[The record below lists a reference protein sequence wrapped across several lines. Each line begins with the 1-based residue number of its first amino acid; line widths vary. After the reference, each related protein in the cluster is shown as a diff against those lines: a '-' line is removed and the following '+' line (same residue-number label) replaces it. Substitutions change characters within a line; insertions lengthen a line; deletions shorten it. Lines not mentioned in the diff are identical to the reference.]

1 MEPTQHTDVGLD
13 SAARIAA
20 LETELE
26 LARRQLA
33 EAQQLARIG
42 SWEWDIPRNLVWWS
56 DELFRV
62 YGLEPRSI
70 VPTYAKFLEHVHPD
84 DRADVDARNH
94 KAFEDHQPFEDVK
107 RVVRDDDG
115 REILMRTQGEVIT
128 SADGE
133 PLRMV
138 GICEDVTDQVR
149 ARDAEREVAATEALK
164 HRAYQINDEI
174 IQQLVV
180 ASLLIKRGDVDKAEA
195 AMADAY
201 ARAQAIVAEF
211 LGDADLKPGDLRRDG
226 PATAPAPD

>member
-1 MEPTQHTDVGLD
+1 MQKTEDAQV
-13 SAARIAA
+13 RIA
-20 LETELE
+20 ELE
-26 LARRQLA
+26 AEITGARRQLE
-33 EAQQLARIG
+33 EAQALARIG

-70 VPTYAKFLEHVHPD
+70 VPTYEKFLAHVHPD
-84 DRADVDARNH
+84 DRDDVDARNR

-115 REILMRTQGEVIT
+115 REILMRTQGEVIL
-128 SADGE
+128 SAEGE

-138 GICEDVTDQVR
+138 GICEDVTDAVR
-149 ARDAEREVAATEALK
+149 ARDADRAEATAQALR

-180 ASLLIKRGDVDKAEA
+180 ALMHLKRDERDE
-195 AMADAY
+195 AMASVDA
-201 ARAQAIVAEF
+201 AHTRAQAIVDEL
-211 LGDADLKPGDLRRDG
+211 LGDEQPAPGDLRRDD
-226 PATAPAPD
+226 PAAD